1 MNLST
6 IRIFVVASMSLLYFA
21 ACSDVKIK
29 KKNVSIGNIN
39 MANSLFLLIGTYTTG
54 GSDGIYV
61 YRFDTVDG
69 SSDYLSQ
76 STSVEN
82 PSYLTLSKNNNHIYS
97 VTENGDTSACA
108 NAFTFDRKTA
118 VLNLENS
125 SKTDGAAPCYI
136 NMDPTGKFVLTA
148 NYQSGTI
155 SVIKLES
162 DGTLSDDRDII
173 GFRQGPKQPFRR
185 RSHLHTTVFSPDGK
199 YLLATDLGKDR
210 LYCFEINRQAQK
222 ASELLNTTKL
232 SVLDLE
238 LGAGPRHLAFHPD
251 GKHLYLLNEFSGKVN
266 VFNYHDGK
274 INEVQTV
281 TADGFKGRGSADIHV
296 TPNGK
301 FLYTSHRL
309 KNDGISIFSVSKADG
324 KLIKIGYQPTGIHP
338 RNFIVTPNGKMLLVA
353 NRDSNSV
360 QVFAINQSTG
370 MLTNMN
376 KDIQIDKPVC
386 LKLASVEG

>member
-1 MNLST
+1 MSLSS
-6 IRIFVVASMSLLYFA
+6 IRIFVAASMSLLCVA

-82 PSYLTLSKNNNHIYS
+82 PSYLALSKNGNHVYS
-97 VTENGDTSACA
+97 VTENEDTSACA

-125 SKTDGAAPCYI
+125 SKTDGGAPCYI
-136 NMDPTGKFVLTA
+136 SVDPTGKFVLTA
-148 NYQSGTI
+148 NYLGGTL
-155 SVIKLES
+155 SVISLEK

-185 RSHLHTTVFSPDGK
+185 KSHLHTTVFSPDGK
-199 YLLATDLGKDR
+199 YLLATDLGKDK
-210 LYCFEINRQAQK
+210 LYCFEINKQAER
-222 ASELLNTTKL
+222 ASELLSTSKL
-232 SVLDLE
+232 SVVDLE
-238 LGAGPRHLAFHPD
+238 LGAGPRHLAFHPN
-251 GKHLYLLNEFSGKVN
+251 GKLLYLLNEFSGKVN

-274 INEVQTV
+274 IEEIQAI
-281 TADGFKGRGSADIHV
+281 TADGFKGKGSADIHI
-296 TPNGK
+296 TPNGR

-309 KNDGISIFSVSKADG
+309 KNDGISIFSVSRTDG
-324 KLIKIGYQPTGIHP
+324 KLTKIGYQPTGIHP
-338 RNFIVTPNGKMLLVA
+338 RNFIITPNGKMLLVA
-353 NRDSNSV
+353 NRDSNSI
-360 QVFAINQSTG
+360 QVFSINQSTG
-370 MLTNMN
+370 MLSDMN

-386 LKLASVEG
+386 LKLASVES

>member
-1 MNLST
+1 MKLSN
-6 IRIFVVASMSLLYFA
+6 IRIFLAASILLVYFG
-21 ACSDVKIK
+21 ACSDAKTK

-82 PSYLTLSKNNNHIYS
+82 PSYLTLSKNNNRVYS

-108 NAFTFDRKTA
+108 NAFTFDRKTS
-118 VLNLENS
+118 VLDLENS

-136 NMDPTGKFVLTA
+136 NMDPTEKFVLTA
-148 NYQSGTI
+148 NYEGGTI
-155 SVIKLES
+155 TVIRLEK
-162 DGTLSDDRDII
+162 DGTLSNDRDII
-173 GFRQGPKQPFRR
+173 GFRQGVKLPFRR

-199 YLLATDLGKDR
+199 YLLATDLGKDK
-210 LYCFEINRQAQK
+210 LYCFETNRQAQR
-222 ASELLNTTKL
+222 ASEFLSTTKL
-232 SVLDLE
+232 SVVDLE
-238 LGAGPRHLAFHPD
+238 IGSGPRHLAFHPN
-251 GKHLYLLNEFSGKVN
+251 GKMFYLLNEFSGKVN
-266 VFNYHDGK
+266 VFNYHEGK
-274 INEVQTV
+274 ISEIQTV
-281 TADGFKGRGSADIHV
+281 TADGFKGRGSADIHI

-309 KNDGISIFSVSKADG
+309 KNDGISIFSISKDDG
-324 KLIKIGYQPTGIHP
+324 KLTKIGYQPTGIHP
-338 RNFIVTPNGKMLLVA
+338 RNFIITPNGKMLLVA
-353 NRDSNSV
+353 NRDSNSI
-360 QVFAINQSTG
+360 QVFSINQSTG
-370 MLTNMN
+370 MLNNLN

-386 LKLASVEG
+386 LKFASVEG